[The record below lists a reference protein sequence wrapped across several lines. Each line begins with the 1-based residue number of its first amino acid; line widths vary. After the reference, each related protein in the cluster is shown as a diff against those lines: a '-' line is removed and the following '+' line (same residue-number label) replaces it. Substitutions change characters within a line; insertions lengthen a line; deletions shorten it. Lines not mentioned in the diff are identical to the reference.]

1 LWRNGHASNATAGP
15 LKRPPAGPTEQ
26 LVTART
32 SSHSGAQAGFSLVEL
47 LAVTL
52 IVGVLTMIAL
62 PQFLGQQDK
71 GRDASAKQDARSV
84 VGAVES
90 CFTTAED
97 YRECTDPGDLRDAA
111 VRFGSGRGQVEVDT
125 SSASEYAVTA
135 HSLSGTD
142 FILARVSANAH
153 ERTCTR
159 SGRGGCDRDG
169 AW

>member
-1 LWRNGHASNATAGP
+1 LWRNGHASNATAGA
-15 LKRPPAGPTEQ
+15 LKRPPVGPTQQ

-32 SSHSGAQAGFSLVEL
+32 ASRSRTQDGFSLVEL

-52 IVGVLTMIAL
+52 IIGVLAMIAL
-62 PQFLGQQDK
+62 PQMLGQQDK

-90 CFTTAED
+90 CFATAED

-111 VRFGSGRGQVEVDT
+111 VRFGSGRGQVEVDA

-135 HSLSGTD
+135 HSQSGTD
-142 FILARVSANAH
+142 FVLARVSANAQ

-159 SGRGGCDRDG
+159 SGSGGCDGDG